1 MQFFPA
7 TEYQQN
13 ATELFE
19 KYKSE
24 ILSLTPNAIIEH
36 IGSSAIP
43 HALISKGDLDI
54 YIEVT
59 AQQFSRTIEQLKTL
73 EFKEKLNTLRTDE
86 LCMLESQASDED
98 VAFQIVVTGL
108 KFTNFLIFK
117 DRLRNSAQ
125 LVHQYN
131 KLKQNCMGLSP
142 DEYRQIKAEFI
153 DRVLTTNL

>member
-1 MQFFPA
+1 MQLFPA

-24 ILSLTPNAIIEH
+24 ILSLTPNAIVEH

-43 HALISKGDLDI
+43 HAISKGDLDI

-73 EFKEKLNTLRTDE
+73 GFKEKLNTLRTDE

-98 VAFQIVVTGL
+98 VAFQIVVTGS
-108 KFTNFLIFK
+108 KFTNFLIFR

-131 KLKQNCMGLSP
+131 ELKQNCMGLSP
-142 DEYRQIKAEFI
+142 DEYQQIKAEFI
-153 DRVLTTNL
+153 DRVLSTNL

>member
-7 TEYQQN
+7 IEYQQK
-13 ATELFE
+13 AAELFG

-24 ILSLTPNAIIEH
+24 ILSLPPNAIVEH
-36 IGSSAIP
+36 IGSSAIS
-43 HALISKGDLDI
+43 HAISKADLDI
-54 YIEVT
+54 YIEVP

-73 EFKEKLNTLRTDE
+73 GFKEKFNTLRTDE

-98 VAFQIVVTGL
+98 VAFQIVVTGS
-108 KFTNFLIFK
+108 KFTNFLIFR
-117 DRLRNSAQ
+117 DRLRNSTQ

-131 KLKQNCMGLSP
+131 QLKQNCMRLSP

-153 DRVLTTNL
+153 DRVLTKNL

>member
-7 TEYQQN
+7 IEYQQK
-13 ATELFE
+13 AAELFE

-24 ILSLTPNAIIEH
+24 ILSLTPNAIVEH

-43 HALISKGDLDI
+43 HAISKGDLDI

-73 EFKEKLNTLRTDE
+73 GFNTLRTDE

-98 VAFQIVVTGL
+98 VAFQIVVTGS
-108 KFTNFLIFK
+108 KFTNFLIFR
-117 DRLRNSAQ
+117 DRLRNSTQ

-131 KLKQNCMGLSP
+131 QLKQNCMRLSP

-153 DRVLTTNL
+153 DRVLNTIL